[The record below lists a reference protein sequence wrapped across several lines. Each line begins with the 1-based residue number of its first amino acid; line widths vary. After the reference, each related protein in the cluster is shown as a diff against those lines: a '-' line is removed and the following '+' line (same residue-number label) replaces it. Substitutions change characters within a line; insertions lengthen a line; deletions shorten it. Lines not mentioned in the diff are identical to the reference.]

1 MKDTGGGFGQK
12 IYMQR
17 EESVVVLAAR
27 VLGVPLK
34 WIEDRQENLLAGG
47 KSRVE
52 GGSIRLA
59 FDADGIIQASQI
71 DVVSDSGAYPKPS
84 PMSTVMLTG
93 PMSPGPYRV
102 PAAGFVCRT
111 VYSNTAP
118 RTPYRGP
125 WQYETLARE
134 TAYDAAARQI
144 GIDPVELRRRNLL
157 SRDDM
162 PYANPFG
169 MVFDVISPL
178 ETFEKGIEILDYE
191 DFRNQQAAALEQGR
205 YIGVGISNYVEPTS
219 ARDGLARNGGS
230 HHPHRAVGRDERLHR
245 GRVGREQRRDD
256 RRAARGRRAR
266 HGHRRRADHPG

>member
-1 MKDTGGGFGQK
+1 
-12 IYMQR
+12 
-17 EESVVVLAAR
+17 
-27 VLGVPLK
+27 
-34 WIEDRQENLLAGG
+34 
-47 KSRVE
+47 
-52 GGSIRLA
+52 
-59 FDADGIIQASQI
+59 
-71 DVVSDSGAYPKPS
+71 
-84 PMSTVMLTG
+84 MLTG

-134 TAYDAAARQI
+134 TAYDAAARQM

-178 ETFEKGIEILDYE
+178 ETFEKGIEILDYD
-191 DFRNQQAAALEQGR
+191 DFRQAAGR
-205 YIGVGISNYVEPTS
+205 CAREGPLHRRGHQQLRRADSR
-219 ARDGLARNGGS
+219 RDGLAWERRAPPSASSRSGEMNVYIAGGS
-230 HHPHRAVGRDERLHR
+230 AGNSVETTVVQLAADALGMDIADVRTIQGDTAVTGYGGGTGGSRTGSTIAGAIDETASLCAIGSRPSPPTSS
-245 GRVGREQRRDD
+245 
-256 RRAARGRRAR
+256 
-266 HGHRRRADHPG
+266 RRRSTTSSSADSRASVRGTPRSA